1 MDWQSKRI
9 KLYIEAGLALLL
21 VLTLALAG
29 ASGILSASADDSGRE
44 KERIKAVSEQAADGK
59 NQTAAEETIADGQ
72 YPIMGESPVTVQEM
86 EFLGKRISCGAAIQG
101 GSGLHR
107 NILPDVL

>member
-1 MDWQSKRI
+1 MLWTRNIMFQEDRAYGLADKRI

-44 KERIKAVSEQAADGK
+44 KERIKAGLRAGGGRKKPDGRGRNNRRRAVSDHGRESGDSSGDG
-59 NQTAAEETIADGQ
+59 
-72 YPIMGESPVTVQEM
+72 
-86 EFLGKRISCGAAIQG
+86 
-101 GSGLHR
+101 GLF
-107 NILPDVL
+107 

>member
-44 KERIKAVSEQAADGK
+44 KGRIKAVSGQAADGK
-59 NQTAAEETIADGQ
+59 TQPAAGKNNRRRAVSDHGRESGDSSGDG
-72 YPIMGESPVTVQEM
+72 
-86 EFLGKRISCGAAIQG
+86 
-101 GSGLHR
+101 GLF
-107 NILPDVL
+107 